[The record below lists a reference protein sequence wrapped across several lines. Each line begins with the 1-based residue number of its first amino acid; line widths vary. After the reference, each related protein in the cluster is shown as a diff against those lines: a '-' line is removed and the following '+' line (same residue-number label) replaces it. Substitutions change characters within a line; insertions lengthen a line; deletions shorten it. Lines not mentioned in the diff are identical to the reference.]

1 MNNLKQKMK
10 FLAIKL
16 AALRSEIAVSREI
29 LQNASREVDSMFNE
43 KYFPEIPVETEDSKD
58 TDLDTE
64 SEERTVHPEDADYSE
79 QVQSEEEKEDTASA
93 DKDTDP
99 EVKKMFR
106 KIALEIHPD
115 KLEDLDD
122 GFEKKKKKELFERA
136 RQALENN
143 DILILSDVAMELGI
157 EIPEITE
164 YKLKQTEQKIIAIK
178 KELNQIESTMVW
190 HWFFTSDKEQKTAI
204 LERLFEL
211 MYANNPRP

>member
-43 KYFPEIPVETEDSKD
+43 KYFPEIPVEKEDSKD

-79 QVQSEEEKEDTASA
+79 QVQSEGEKEDTASA

-204 LERLFEL
+204 LEKLFEL

>member
-1 MNNLKQKMK
+1 MK

-16 AALRSEIAVSREI
+16 SALRSEIAVSREI
-29 LQNASREVDSMFNE
+29 LQSASGEVDKMFNE
-43 KYFPEIPVETEDSKD
+43 KYFPEIPVATEESTE
-58 TDLDTE
+58 TDLEAGTAGE
-64 SEERTVHPEDADYSE
+64 ASKTVHPEDADYSD
-79 QVQSEEEKEDTASA
+79 QSGSETTNGDDSDSA
-93 DKDTDP
+93 AKNADP

-106 KIALEIHPD
+106 KIALQIHPD
-115 KLEDLDD
+115 KLEDLCE

-136 RQALENN
+136 RSALENN
-143 DILILSDVAMELGI
+143 DILILSDIAMELGI

-190 HWFFTSDKEQKTAI
+190 HWFFTSENEQKTSI
-204 LERLFEL
+204 LEKLFEL